1 MINNERELIS
11 CINTRILLRKVILQ
25 RNLESNSKLDIE
37 NLTIDYDFK
46 YPFAERISV
55 HEHFPNPT
63 LRFINCTFTKDIQ
76 IHKGE
81 NALEFTDNCIFEG
94 EIISKGGKQNI
105 KFTDCSIKNI
115 NFENAVFGEEGN
127 KQKGK
132 VRFHNCQIKGETN
145 FRNTTFYNLADF
157 WSSTF
162 HQKVTF
168 YKTDFLGIT
177 VFSAATFNENV
188 LFTYSLIEKQL
199 IFRETHFKHGLD
211 LSTAIMAGD
220 LNVFDIQLGFFMA
233 EDVLAIAHKA
243 LNNPENLKKPF
254 TQLCEEF
261 YEASIS
267 KNGRIP
273 VQNKEETYRILKNQF
288 LEQNNTPEALHF
300 KMLERRTYKDQLD
313 TKHAFHIENNWQE
326 RLTLWLNDIS
336 NNHGTSWIHAFWFT
350 LISGFL
356 CFALSV
362 FGYQFPLLEI
372 NPFRWDFNNWL
383 GYFVQFMLP
392 THKFD
397 YIKTTLDASGWF
409 YFWDFTGRIMVGY
422 GVYQFIQAFRKYK

>member
-1 MINNERELIS
+1 MINNETELIS
-11 CINTRILLRKVILQ
+11 YIRTLIQQ
-25 RNLESNSKLDIE
+25 RNLESNLYLDIE
-37 NLTIDYDFK
+37 DQTIKYEFK
-46 YPFAERISV
+46 YPLSV
-55 HEHFPNPT
+55 QAVNALAPFVQGIFQDYT

-76 IHKGE
+76 IHNGE
-81 NALEFTDNCIFEG
+81 NALEFTDNCLFKGKIS
-94 EIISKGGKQNI
+94 SKGGIQNL
-105 KFTDCSIKNI
+105 KFADCKIQAI
-115 NFENAVFGEEGN
+115 NFENAVFGEEGS

-162 HQKVTF
+162 HQKVIF

-313 TKHAFHIENNWQE
+313 TKHAFQIENNWQE

-336 NNHGTSWIHAFWFT
+336 NSHGTSWIHAFRFT
-350 LISGFL
+350 LLVAII

-362 FGYQFPLLEI
+362 IGYQFPILEL
-372 NPFRWDFNNWL
+372 NLFQWNFSEGL
-383 GYFVQFMLP
+383 GHFVQFMLP

-409 YFWDFTGRIMVGY
+409 YFWDFTGRIVVGY